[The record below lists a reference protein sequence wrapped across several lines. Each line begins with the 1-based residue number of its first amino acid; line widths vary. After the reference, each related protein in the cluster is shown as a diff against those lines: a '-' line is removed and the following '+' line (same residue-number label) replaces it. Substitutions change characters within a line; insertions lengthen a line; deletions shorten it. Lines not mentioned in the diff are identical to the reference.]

1 MAAFEE
7 LKEVNPDGRYWLKLD
22 ATDVKEALMESMK
35 GAWNG
40 DEDLGDGKLQELRR
54 QYDERVTLVAG
65 LPSCANCDDLELGL
79 RTCLDQLC
87 EDILFLDDGFNNA
100 VEQYWKKYTNLSTA
114 EEALK
119 SSNWNVI
126 EFQTLLQQAQLLKQA
141 YEAELNNLHPAP
153 VTPDMFRRVK
163 EFLRAL
169 ASEVKSYLRN
179 LFKKM
184 RTAATHVLVLMLS
197 DERRQKKP
205 YALPVRYIS
214 YRSLRDQYVRDFT
227 KDVKQHMTQRGM
239 TIVGK

>member
-35 GAWNG
+35 GVWNG
-40 DEDLGDGKLQELRR
+40 DEDLGNGKVQELRR

-65 LPSCANCDDLELGL
+65 LPSCANGDDLELGL
-79 RTCLDQLC
+79 RTCLDQLG
-87 EDILFLDDGFNNA
+87 EDILFLDDGFKNA
-100 VEQYWKKYTNLSTA
+100 VEQYRKKYTNPSTA

-153 VTPDMFRRVK
+153 VTPDMLRRVK
-163 EFLRAL
+163 GFLRAL

-184 RTAATHVLVLMLS
+184 RIAATHVLVLMLS
-197 DERRQKKP
+197 DERHQNKP
-205 YALPVRYIS
+205 YALPVRYIP

-227 KDVKQHMTQRGM
+227 KDIKQHMTQRGM